1 MRLVAVSLLAAV
13 ALTGCGAATT
23 KTSAG
28 KFKGTQK
35 QVAQAIDDFS
45 KTGKARDAKKACTEL
60 LATKIKQGLQAE
72 GKNCI
77 STVQKAFDDADSD
90 DLSVQSI
97 SVAGTTA
104 TARVKYRQGTHDV
117 LDTIAL
123 ANEQGR
129 WKIAS
134 FGGGSPQPS

>member
-1 MRLVAVSLLAAV
+1 MRLVAASLLAAL
-13 ALTGCGAATT
+13 ALTGCGAQT

-45 KTGKARDAKKACTEL
+45 KTGKSRDAKKACTEL
-60 LATKIKQGLQAE
+60 LATRITQTLQAE

-77 STVQKAFDDADSD
+77 STVQKAFDDVDNG
-90 DLSVQSI
+90 DLDVQSI
-97 SVAGTTA
+97 SVNGTNA
-104 TARVKYRQGTHDV
+104 TARVTYRQGTHDV
-117 LDTIAL
+117 VDTIAL
-123 ANEQGR
+123 ADERGR

-134 FGGGSPQPS
+134 FGSGAPQRP